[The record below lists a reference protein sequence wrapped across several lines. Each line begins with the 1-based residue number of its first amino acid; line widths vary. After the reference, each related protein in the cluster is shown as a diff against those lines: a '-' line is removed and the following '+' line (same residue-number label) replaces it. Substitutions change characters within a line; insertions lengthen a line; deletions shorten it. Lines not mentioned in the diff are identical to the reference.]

1 MKLASILVFLF
12 TFTLHVLC
20 QTTTQTLS
28 YDPVY
33 DDSSESLDYLA
44 CSNGSN
50 GLETLGYSTLG
61 QVPNFPYVGG
71 AYTVT
76 GWNSPACK
84 TCYNLTYED
93 KSISVLAVDS
103 ALEGFNVAQQAMDY
117 LTDGQST
124 QLGRVDV
131 QSTPVD
137 PAYCG
142 FLQ

>member
-1 MKLASILVFLF
+1 MKLASILVFLS
-12 TFTLHVLC
+12 TFTLYVLC

-103 ALEGFNVAQQAMDY
+103 ALDGFNVAQQAMDY

>member
-1 MKLASILVFLF
+1 MKLASILVFLS

-50 GLETLGYSTLG
+50 GLENLGYSTLG

-103 ALEGFNVAQQAMDY
+103 ALDGFNVAQQAMDY

>member
-1 MKLASILVFLF
+1 MKLASILVFLS

-103 ALEGFNVAQQAMDY
+103 ALDGFNVAQQAMDY